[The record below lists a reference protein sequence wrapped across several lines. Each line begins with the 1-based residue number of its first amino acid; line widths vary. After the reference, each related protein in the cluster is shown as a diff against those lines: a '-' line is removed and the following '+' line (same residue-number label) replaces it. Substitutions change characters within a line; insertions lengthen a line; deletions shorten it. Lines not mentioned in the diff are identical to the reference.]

1 MMKNLLN
8 LIFLFLAPILLGAQV
23 VSVSPPFPSQ
33 NDTVTIIFDASEGN
47 GALSGFVP
55 VYTHTGIITAAAG
68 PGNWQNVQGNWGTAD
83 PNVIMTPL
91 GNNKHSISYH
101 IPTFYNIGT
110 GTIVTELSF
119 VFRNSNGN
127 TVGRAADGSDIF
139 YPIYPA
145 NSGLLAAFLSPNQ
158 TQITNLG
165 SMLNFSGATNVDADI
180 DIFDNGVLQSSVISS
195 RSINTSFSAGAA
207 GLHTVELVAD
217 DGSTIVRDTVYYVVN
232 SAVQTLAVPAN
243 TEYGINYLSPSSL
256 RLKLHAPFKNYVYVI
271 GDFNNWEA
279 NPNYFMHKDPNG
291 TDWWIDISNLSPG
304 DRYSFQY
311 WVDGDIKVA
320 DPYSELVLDPWN
332 DDFIDAQTYPNPHPY
347 PTGKTTGITSLIHM
361 DKPTFNWQN
370 SNFLPPNKDELIIYE
385 LHLRDF
391 IANHNY
397 QTLID
402 TLDYLERLGINAIEL
417 MPVNEFEGNESW
429 GYNPSFHMALDKY
442 YGTPEKLKE
451 FVDTCHGRGI
461 AVFLDVVLNHA
472 FSQSPL
478 VQLYWDPSAGSF
490 GEPTAQ
496 NPWMNT
502 SPKHD
507 FNVGYDF
514 NHESQASQ
522 DFAERIMKY
531 WVSEYKVDGYRMD
544 LSKGFTQNNTL
555 GNVAAWGVY
564 DQSRINILT
573 RLKNQMESAQ
583 PNSYMIL
590 EHFAANNEELEL
602 SNKGFMIWG
611 NMHYNY
617 NEAAMG
623 YISNS
628 DFSGAFHSQRGW
640 TNKHL
645 IAYQESHDEERI
657 TFSLLNYG
665 NSSGSHNTQ
674 SLATALARKELTS
687 LFLYTIPGPKMLWQF
702 GELGYDIGINDPCR
716 ICNKPLLWSYQQDA
730 NRARL
735 YTVVSNILN
744 LRTSYP
750 VFNTNNYRYSLNG
763 TTKRINLDDPAINAT
778 VIGNF
783 DVIAQDV
790 NPNFQNSGLWYE
802 FFSGDS
808 INVNNTNA
816 LINLQAGEYRLYTT
830 QKVVVD
836 NSIGIGTNPLFS
848 NGFTSYPNPADNTLY
863 IDFTEAA
870 LRDKVKLNIF
880 NITGQKVLELE
891 NAKIIQERR
900 SYNISSLKPGT
911 YLIRLE
917 TSKTLKQD
925 RLIVE

>member
-1 MMKNLLN
+1 MEHLVV
-8 LIFLFLAPILLGAQV
+8 LFLCI
-23 VSVSPPFPSQ
+23 
-33 NDTVTIIFDASEGN
+33 
-47 GALSGFVP
+47 
-55 VYTHTGIITAAAG
+55 HTGIITAAAG

>member
-665 NSSGSHNTQ
+665 NSSGSYNTQ

>member
-1 MMKNLLN
+1 MKNLLN

-665 NSSGSHNTQ
+665 NSSGSYNTQ

>member
-158 TQITNLG
+158 TQIT
-165 SMLNFSGATNVDADI
+165 
-180 DIFDNGVLQSSVISS
+180 GVLQSSVISS

-665 NSSGSHNTQ
+665 NSSGSYNTQ

>member
-665 NSSGSHNTQ
+665 NSSGSYNTQ

-763 TTKRINLDDPAINAT
+763 TTKRINLDDPAMNAT